1 MTRTTIA
8 RQLVFHI
15 GGDDPI
21 TRRASRN
28 FYRLNCQ
35 FISGNDRRAMY
46 DLLHA
51 LMPVSAKSQ
60 TLAQDDALPMFRD
73 DGALIGVAP
82 SVVSRR
88 SD

>member
-1 MTRTTIA
+1 
-8 RQLVFHI
+8 
-15 GGDDPI
+15 
-21 TRRASRN
+21 
-28 FYRLNCQ
+28 
-35 FISGNDRRAMY
+35 MY

-88 SD
+88 SG